1 MMFGL
6 VSATLLRPLRV
17 PDASELVRIRRS
29 VGGDNGFRS
38 LSFDELR
45 FLREHAMSLT
55 SVVGEEMQTLA
66 VGGPDG
72 AQSVSAEVVTGNY
85 FDGLRVA
92 PPLGRRLSV
101 YEECVSGGA
110 LVAVISNSYWRA
122 STLGLRGLA
131 RD

>member
-1 MMFGL
+1 
-6 VSATLLRPLRV
+6 
-17 PDASELVRIRRS
+17 
-29 VGGDNGFRS
+29 
-38 LSFDELR
+38 
-45 FLREHAMSLT
+45 MSLT

-72 AQSVSAEVVTGNY
+72 AQSVAAEVVTGNY